1 MQAQRSRTTQLLVIL
16 ALAFLLVTALPFACW
31 WGASR
36 LRTGLAPAEATLRLA
51 YSPEKG
57 ELLRAL
63 LEDFEA
69 QGLKTSTGS
78 TMKVVAE
85 EMLPE
90 RMTAP
95 AVAGELDAVCPDSS
109 FWLTAIDQAWQEQS
123 LDGGT
128 LVGESVRFAISP
140 VVIAIREEVAR
151 SMGHPERP
159 LGWADILDKA
169 RNDPGFEW
177 SHASTSTAS
186 GLLATLAQFYAGAGK
201 TRGLTIEDATRQATL
216 DYVAA
221 VEATVKHYGEGELAT
236 VMMALEEGALG
247 LDAFVVQEQ
256 LVVYYNARS
265 SEKLVAVYPA
275 EGTLWEDHP
284 LALLESAGLTV
295 EARET
300 FQALKRYLLL
310 PEAQQAVLSHG
321 YRPADLSLSLTASGS
336 PLTASNGVDP
346 AQPQTVLQMPSP
358 AVVQVVRD
366 VWWYTKRHTN
376 VFLVVDV
383 SGSMAGDKLEN
394 ARAGLLSFLGGM
406 KGDDERVGLVQF
418 SGSVGGMMPLNEL
431 GRNRQA
437 LAAAIANLNA
447 GGNTALLDG
456 IATAYAQ
463 LQGLGDR
470 DRINAIVVMTDGRE
484 NASRV
489 GLRELQRRIRE
500 GNRDGVPVFIFCIG
514 YGRDADMDMLRAI
527 AETSGGQVREGDLL
541 SIEELYRL
549 ISTYF

>member
-1 MQAQRSRTTQLLVIL
+1 MQAQGSRATRLLLIL
-16 ALAFLLVTALPFACW
+16 GLAFVLITALPFACW
-31 WGASR
+31 WGVSR
-36 LRTGLAPAEATLRLA
+36 IRTGLAPVEPTLRLA
-51 YSPEKG
+51 YSPEKA
-57 ELLRAL
+57 EVLQAL
-63 LEDFEA
+63 LDDFQA
-69 QGLKTSTGS
+69 QGYKTTSGVE
-78 TMKVVAE
+78 MKVEAA

-90 RMTAP
+90 RMIAP
-95 AVAGELDAVCPDSS
+95 ALDGAIDAVCPDSS
-109 FWLTAIDQAWQEQS
+109 LWLSTIDQAWQEHS
-123 LDGGT
+123 LAEGP

-140 VVIAIREEVAR
+140 VVVAVREEVAR
-151 SMGHPERP
+151 SMGYPGRQ
-159 LGWADILDKA
+159 LGWSDILERA
-169 RNDPGFEW
+169 RSDAAFGW

-201 TRGLTIEDATRQATL
+201 TRGLTIDDATNQATL

-236 VMMALEEGALG
+236 VQRALDEGSLD

-256 LVVYYNARS
+256 LVVYYNTRA
-265 SEKLVAVYPA
+265 SERLVAVYPV

-284 LALLESAGLTV
+284 LALVEHTGLTA

-300 FQALKRYLLL
+300 FQALKRHLLSA
-310 PEAQQAVLSHG
+310 ESQNRVLEYG
-321 YRPADLSLSLTASGS
+321 YRPADLSISLTGPGS
-336 PLTASNGVDP
+336 PLTEANGVDP
-346 AQPQTVLQMPSP
+346 GQPQTVLQMPSA

-394 ARAGLLSFLGGM
+394 ARAGLLGFLDGM
-406 KGDDERVGLVQF
+406 RGEEERVGLVQF
-418 SGSVGGMMPLNEL
+418 SGSVGGMMPLGEL
-431 GRNRQA
+431 RQNRMA
-437 LAAAIANLNA
+437 LQNAIENLQA

-456 IATAYAQ
+456 VYAAYSQ
-463 LQGLGDR
+463 LQGLGDPE
-470 DRINAIVVMTDGRE
+470 RINAIVVMTDGRE
-484 NASRV
+484 NASRID
-489 GLRELQRRIRE
+489 LRDLQRRIRD
-500 GNRDGVPVFIFCIG
+500 GNAGGVPVFIFCIG
-514 YGRDADMDMLRAI
+514 YGGDADMDMLRQI